1 MRDAGEQRARPGFHP
16 GQGFVAGGQR
26 AAGDQDVP
34 QVAGGA
40 GPRVEVSWPE
50 AMSAGSRAPVPP
62 RSQFSAVRGVAVL
75 MMASRTPSSAAGT

>member
-1 MRDAGEQRARPGFHP
+1 M
-16 GQGFVAGGQR
+16 
-26 AAGDQDVP
+26 P